1 VKLERA
7 EIERILAGWPVA
19 RLATTAPDGRAELVP
34 IVFAWSGG
42 ALWTPIDGK
51 PKRGVELARVRNLRA
66 DPRVCVLVDRYDADW
81 QRLWWLR
88 LDGLAEL
95 VAGGSAEARDAV
107 AALRAKYPRYAS
119 GATPLF
125 AGEPTLIRIAV
136 ERRTGWRA
144 SASLALELE
153 EGMP

>member
-7 EIERILAGWPVA
+7 EIERILASWPVA

-42 ALWTPIDGK
+42 ALWTPVDGK
-51 PKRGVELARVRNLRA
+51 PKRGGELARVRNLRA
-66 DPRVCVLVDRYDADW
+66 DPRVCVLLDRYAADW
-81 QRLWWLR
+81 ERLWWLR
-88 LDGLAEL
+88 LDGRAEL
-95 VAGGSAEARDAV
+95 VAGGAAEAARAV

-125 AGEPTLIRIAV
+125 AGEPTLIRIEV
-136 ERRTGWRA
+136 DRRIGWRA
-144 SASLALELE
+144 SASLGLELE
-153 EGMP
+153 EGKP